1 MFRVVCQRDWYLCT
15 LAAVK
20 NVRTIVQ
27 LEFMLDSATTK
38 QHSSIS
44 NTAMPARLLYCVTI
58 IAVLKMQLSEAKEA
72 FTMHDIVLDLKYM
85 SAWQ

>member
-1 MFRVVCQRDWYLCT
+1 LLPPEEAIYAKLRHDMFRVVCQRDCYLCT

-38 QHSSIS
+38 QNFKYSH
-44 NTAMPARLLYCVTI
+44 ACKV
-58 IAVLKMQLSEAKEA
+58 AVMR
-72 FTMHDIVLDLKYM
+72 
-85 SAWQ
+85 

>member
-27 LEFMLDSATTK
+27 LEFMLDSATTM
-38 QHSSIS
+38 QHVKYAMERIL
-44 NTAMPARLLYCVTI
+44 TAIPARLLSGVTVVAI
-58 IAVLKMQLSEAKEA
+58 LTMQFK
-72 FTMHDIVLDLKYM
+72 
-85 SAWQ
+85 